1 MQDDNPLIRI
11 AKVILAL
18 GLLVGLVLAGRS
30 VYRSLPAARSVEVQ
44 VNQATAN
51 SELVV
56 VWREGIADGE
66 TRVELYPIDF
76 AALQRDFQA
85 RLRPGKT
92 IDDYLAQRLKN
103 LTPVLVRVDQSGRAV
118 ARLSEGNWWMRATTV
133 SSNGEAMEWR
143 VPVVI
148 SERAHTIELSKDNA
162 YERTNKF

>member
-1 MQDDNPLIRI
+1 LQDDNPLIRI

-18 GLLVGLVLAGRS
+18 GLLLGLVLAGRS

-148 SERAHTIELSKDNA
+148 SERAHTIELSRDNA
-162 YERTNKF
+162 YERTKKF

>member
-18 GLLVGLVLAGRS
+18 GLLLGLVLAGRS

-162 YERTNKF
+162 YERTKKF